1 MALLKNRWTLNFDLP
16 GVLFW
21 CFISLIFPLA
31 YGTLGPASLVKTGL
45 FLVCSVCAGE
55 VVLGSLP
62 FMGRIPTLLR
72 TGALMMMGTYI
83 LFLSL
88 PFCLIPFSFMSC
100 PETWRLYLSLKAGS
114 AGLLTRGVLLR

>member
-83 LFLSL
+83 LF
-88 PFCLIPFSFMSC
+88 FCLC
-100 PETWRLYLSLKAGS
+100 PSALSHS
-114 AGLLTRGVLLR
+114 LLCPVRRHGGFICR